1 MPILKNS
8 LECEDI
14 NIDIKNVSQQKND
27 KDCGLYSLAFA
38 TALCYGDDPESLIFI
53 FDPDRLRSHYNR
65 CCSNEK
71 AEKFQLVDNKRNL
84 AIVWKLDFFSK
95 TISFFN
101 IYIKFF

>member
-65 CCSNEK
+65 CCSNKK

-84 AIVWKLDFFSK
+84 AIV
-95 TISFFN
+95 
-101 IYIKFF
+101 